1 MITPRQLSE
10 NLARTY
16 TTPIP
21 PAPNLIN
28 QTPTNRILKTG
39 KKMDNDNVKA
49 DSVLQHDDRMS
60 GTHAMTTRA
69 SARLLDKLQK
79 LKDTPTTTGSV
90 PMDCDAEDIKKRTRP
105 VKIGDTQVPTAAKP
119 NLTPTPEAKR
129 SRNGATPPPAKT
141 TQAMLPSQL
150 SHEEELIELE
160 DEKMESIS
168 EEVEVPADSEEKAAI
183 VPEADPQQPSHDGE
197 GQQNQGDEQ
206 DQEAPLE
213 DGKAEAN
220 QDQEEDQEPED
231 NNSNDDLSESEVVPV
246 KEVDPKEWRKLHD
259 EWLHAAMRAA
269 MGDPTLVSIP
279 DIENIERMERKPFV
293 TNLRLQPERPFCR
306 RYDLRL
312 SVTGGDDQIT
322 LFHQALVK
330 WYQKVREVDATAIL
344 HPWSA
349 NDRSEDPS
357 PLIENPTDVP
367 TALPTLRK
375 FVHKLFLRTSGGDYH
390 VQILMGSQ
398 EDFPTIMQT
407 IGWWLK
413 STSQGMW
420 ITELQTA
427 EDTICAGWL
436 LFSAGDYDREA
447 LAQEIWNFTGVQVA
461 LRFRAIDDGKRV
473 DKSKKTDQK
482 PTTPTTVI
490 KALHVDVDKVHQ
502 GVNRSRIEHLYSSTA
517 TVFPLGIKMRFV
529 RDLRLL
535 TNSQAKAKAECLR
548 AHQERFL
555 TQMETCTTW
564 EIACLDLEE
573 RVTEATLRQLIMNI
587 PDPANPKSRLFHSV
601 NKMFIKS
608 EYILRFHPSRSQ
620 NARDV
625 VAGLCVYLKGLW
637 QGVIDVSKF
646 NKFFTDTAIDR
657 SKDAWW
663 DPSQK
668 CVMTKADEEMASILS
683 TDKDLIFPDKKVV
696 VEIPKA
702 TSASAGISQGGDE
715 LLSTGSISTF
725 RTSGTTQTR
734 NTRKTKGKVKIP
746 STTNTVTSSTDTT
759 ISGST
764 LTEKDINLLLGRLMQ
779 ALQLQNNGSHSSSA
793 PPGGDTTRQGK

>member
-1 MITPRQLSE
+1 V
-10 NLARTY
+10 A
-16 TTPIP
+16 
-21 PAPNLIN
+21 
-28 QTPTNRILKTG
+28 
-39 KKMDNDNVKA
+39 
-49 DSVLQHDDRMS
+49 
-60 GTHAMTTRA
+60 
-69 SARLLDKLQK
+69 
-79 LKDTPTTTGSV
+79 
-90 PMDCDAEDIKKRTRP
+90 
-105 VKIGDTQVPTAAKP
+105 
-119 NLTPTPEAKR
+119 
-129 SRNGATPPPAKT
+129 
-141 TQAMLPSQL
+141 
-150 SHEEELIELE
+150 
-160 DEKMESIS
+160 
-168 EEVEVPADSEEKAAI
+168 
-183 VPEADPQQPSHDGE
+183 
-197 GQQNQGDEQ
+197 
-206 DQEAPLE
+206 
-213 DGKAEAN
+213 
-220 QDQEEDQEPED
+220 
-231 NNSNDDLSESEVVPV
+231 
-246 KEVDPKEWRKLHD
+246 
-259 EWLHAAMRAA
+259 
-269 MGDPTLVSIP
+269 
-279 DIENIERMERKPFV
+279 
-293 TNLRLQPERPFCR
+293 
-306 RYDLRL
+306 
-312 SVTGGDDQIT
+312 GGDDQIS

-330 WYQKVREVDATAIL
+330 WYQKVREADATAIL
-344 HPWSA
+344 HPWA
-349 NDRSEDPS
+349 TNDRNEDPS

-367 TALPTLRK
+367 TALPLLHK

-420 ITELQTA
+420 ITDIQAA

-436 LFSAGDYDREA
+436 LFLAGDYDREA

-473 DKSKKTDQK
+473 DKAKKTDMK
-482 PTTPTTVI
+482 GTLPTTVI
-490 KALHVDVDKVHQ
+490 KALHIDVDKVHQ

-529 RDLRLL
+529 RDYQLL

-555 TQMETCTTW
+555 SQMETCTTW

-573 RVTEATLRQLIMNI
+573 HATEATLRQLIMNI

-637 QGVIDVSKF
+637 QGVIKVSKF
-646 NKFFTDTAIDR
+646 NKFFTDTAINR

-668 CVMTKADEEMASILS
+668 CVMTKADQEMASILV
-683 TDKDLIFPDKKVV
+683 TDKDLIFPDKKVL
-696 VEIPKA
+696 VELPKPNQ
-702 TSASAGISQGGDE
+702 TNSDNSQGTDE

-734 NTRKTKGKVKIP
+734 TTRKTKGKVKLP
-746 STTNTVTSSTDTT
+746 STTNTVASNTDTT

-764 LTEKDINLLLGRLMQ
+764 FTEKDINFLLGCILQ
-779 ALQLQNNGSHSSSA
+779 ALQLQNISSSPPSA
-793 PPGGDTTRQGK
+793 PPGGDTTRHGK